1 MLKKIL
7 LFLFLNISVFSVFYT
22 VVNFNVI
29 AGDLS
34 LALEGEG
41 DSTKQETASSSDA
54 VFFLERNPENKELN
68 TLYENFPWKWEL
80 EGFVNF
86 MDERKSTP
94 WLVIKIDENKQ
105 EEKKKDAGL
114 IIKED
119 TKAKKTDILDLSLP
133 MTEEEIE
140 KYGDT
145 PHIVIEKLKVTAP
158 ILFPNVEEYD
168 LEGVILKML
177 EQGVVHRPE
186 TQLPEQN
193 WNFFLIGH
201 SSNLPWIKSKYNN
214 IFAWLPRLNEGD
226 KVKIY
231 YKGRKFV
238 YEMYTKFV
246 VPPTAVDVY
255 GYIPWHNLTIMTC
268 YPIWTDKDR
277 MIGRFRLTTQE

>member
-41 DSTKQETASSSDA
+41 DSTKQETASSLDA

-277 MIGRFRLTTQE
+277 MIGRFRLITQE